1 MRLSRRAMLAG
12 LVAGGAS
19 RVWAEA
25 PLTSPRPVAHGGPG
39 GGAAPSVAALIA
51 DADLGGEVTFALADL
66 QTGDIV
72 AGSGADRPMPP
83 ASTAKAITA
92 LYALAHLGRDHRFR
106 TRILATG
113 PISGGR
119 LQGDLI
125 LAGGGDPALT
135 TDDLG
140 DMAAALAAKGV
151 RAVQGRFQVWAGALP
166 YVAAIDRGQPEWLGY
181 NPSVAGLNLNF
192 NRVNFV
198 WERAANG
205 YEVGFDA
212 RAERFAPAVQTARMR
227 IVERD
232 LPVFTYALDG
242 TVEDW
247 TVARTALGRGGSRW
261 LPVRRPDLY
270 AGHVFQ
276 TLVRAQGIALPDPEV
291 LGDLPQVQ
299 GLVEH
304 AGDALPEVLREMM
317 KYSTNMT
324 AEAVGMA
331 ASRVLG
337 LSSHPG
343 SAEAMGQWLHRS
355 IGRQGARFADHSGL
369 SGASRISAA
378 DMVAA
383 LVRLGPQAGLPGLM
397 KPVRFKNADLAE
409 AGALPGDAVAKTG
422 TLNFVSAL
430 AGYFTTAS
438 GEGRAFAIFAAD
450 VARRKAIAD
459 ADQENPPGLGAWLK
473 RSRAMQARM
482 LAAWA

>member
-25 PLTSPRPVAHGGPG
+25 PASSPRP
-39 GGAAPSVAALIA
+39 AAREGKGTSAERLIA
-51 DADLGGEVTFALADL
+51 EADLGGEVTLALADL
-66 QTGDIV
+66 KTGTLIE
-72 AGSGADRPMPP
+72 AHGADRPMPP
-83 ASTAKAITA
+83 ASTAKAITT

-106 TRILATG
+106 TRLLATG
-113 PISGGR
+113 PVSGGR
-119 LQGDLI
+119 LKGDLI
-125 LAGGGDPALT
+125 LAGGGDPELS

-140 DMAAALAAKGV
+140 AMAAALVAKGV
-151 RAVQGRFQVWAGALP
+151 RAVEGRFQVWGGALP
-166 YVAAIDRGQPEWLGY
+166 YLPAIDRTQPEWLGY
-181 NPSVAGLNLNF
+181 NPSVGGLNLNF

-198 WERAANG
+198 WERAGNG

-212 RAERFAPAVQTARMR
+212 RAERFAPAVQTVRMR
-227 IVERD
+227 VVDRD
-232 LPVFTYALDG
+232 LPVYTYALDG

-247 TVARTALGRGGSRW
+247 TVARAALGRGGSRW
-261 LPVRRPDLY
+261 LPVRRPELY

-276 TLVRAQGIALPDPEV
+276 TLVRADGVDLPDPEV

-304 AGDALPEVLREMM
+304 AGAPLPEVLREMM
-317 KYSTNMT
+317 RYSTNLT

-331 ASRVLG
+331 ASRTLG
-337 LSSHPG
+337 VTSHAG
-343 SAEAMGQWLHRS
+343 SGAAMEDWLHRA

-369 SGASRISAA
+369 GGASRISAA

-383 LVRLGPQAGLPGLM
+383 LVHLGPQAGLAGLM
-397 KPVRFKNADLAE
+397 KPVKFRQADLAG
-409 AGALPGDAVAKTG
+409 AGAVPGNAVAKTG

-430 AGYFTTAS
+430 AGYFTTAA

-450 VARRKAIAD
+450 VARRQAIA
-459 ADQENPPGLGAWLK
+459 AGDQENPPGLTAWLK
-473 RSRAMQARM
+473 RARTMQARM